1 MTAKSGKKTR
11 KAKSTSSK
19 KKASKKKTGQ
29 KKPRKNKSKKKNK
42 ITFFGRE
49 IHWKKIFLLLF
60 GMGIIYTVYLDF
72 VVRSQFEGKKW
83 ALPAKVYARPLEI
96 YSGLALTAKDFEKEL
111 SLTGYRYSYQ
121 AEKPGTYTA
130 NGNHYTLAT
139 RPFTFW
145 DGFSASTQLELSF
158 SDGAVD
164 SLVNL
169 QTGEDVS
176 LFRLEPA
183 IVSRIYPAHKE
194 DRVLVKLDQVPP
206 ILIKALTTV
215 EDRSFYTHH
224 GVNPKAIAR
233 ALLANIK
240 AGGTV
245 QGGSTLTQQLVK
257 NFFLSNKRSLWRKAN
272 EAVMSLLLE
281 WHYSKD
287 EILEAYLNEIY
298 LGQDG
303 ARAIH
308 GFGLASRFYFDKN
321 IGQLNLPQVA
331 TLIALVKGPSYYDP
345 RRHPRRLTKRRN
357 LVLKLMQEHRL
368 ISKNTLS
375 SAKNTSLSV
384 VRSPSVKTASHP
396 AFIDLVKRQ
405 LRNDYRHDDLT
416 SEGLQIFTTFDPFIQ
431 QRAEKSLSSR
441 VKQLDKARGLK
452 GKLQGAVIV
461 TNRVNGE
468 VVAMVG
474 DRNPRYAGFNR
485 VLDASRQIGS
495 LIKPAVYLS
504 ALEQHQRFNLSSTI
518 DDSPIT
524 LKGKDDDVWSPRNY
538 DGISHGQIP
547 MVQALVKSYNQA
559 TVRLG
564 MELGFEKIENT
575 LHRLGVER
583 DIPPYPSM
591 LLGSIGLTP
600 YQVTQMYQT
609 LASGGFYTPLKT
621 VREVL
626 TVEGV
631 PLQRFPVNIKQTVE
645 PEHIQII
652 NSALKEVMKSGTAHS
667 VYSQLPEN
675 IVFAGKTGT
684 TNDLKDSWFAGY
696 SGDYLAVSW
705 MGADDNTTIKL
716 SGSSGALRVWTDI
729 MRVTAKRSLLP
740 EPTDDL
746 EYHWIDIANGKLSG
760 EHCDGATQL
769 AFVKGTAPLEKSG
782 CSSDEGSDR
791 IPSSKGWL
799 ERIFN

>member
-1 MTAKSGKKTR
+1 MTVTSGKKTR
-11 KAKSTSSK
+11 KTKPASSK
-19 KKASKKKTGQ
+19 KRTSKKRASKRKPVTKNWQ
-29 KKPRKNKSKKKNK
+29 KLP
-42 ITFFGRE
+42 
-49 IHWKKIFLLLF
+49 WKKIFLLLF
-60 GMGIIYTVYLDF
+60 GVGIAYTIYLDF
-72 VVRSQFEGKKW
+72 IVRSQFEGKKW
-83 ALPAKVYARPLEI
+83 ALPAKVYARPLEM
-96 YSGLALTAKDFEKEL
+96 YSGLALTQKDFIKEL
-111 SLTGYRYSYQ
+111 SLTGYRYSYK
-121 AEKPGTYTA
+121 ASKPGTYTV
-130 NGNHYTLAT
+130 NGNSYELVT
-139 RPFTFW
+139 RPFNFW
-145 DGFSASTQLELSF
+145 DGFSASTQLQLSF
-158 SDGAVD
+158 SDGMID
-164 SLVNL
+164 RLVNQ
-169 QTGEDVS
+169 QTGEDIS

-194 DRVLVKLDQVPP
+194 DRVLIKLDQVPP
-206 ILIKALTTV
+206 ILIKGLITV
-215 EDRSFYTHH
+215 EDRSFYAHR

-240 AGGTV
+240 AGATV

-281 WHYSKD
+281 WHYDKQ

-321 IGQLNLPQVA
+321 VEQLNLSQVA
-331 TLIALVKGPSYYDP
+331 TLIALVRGPSYYDP
-345 RRHPRRLTKRRN
+345 RRHPKRLIKRRN
-357 LVLKLMQEHRL
+357 LVLELMQQYRL
-368 ISKNTLS
+368 ITKNSLI
-375 SAKNTSLSV
+375 SAKNEPLTIV
-384 VRSPSVKTASHP
+384 HSPSVKTSSYP

-405 LRNDYRHDDLT
+405 LRKDYRYEDLT

-431 QRAEKSLSSR
+431 QRAEQSLTQR
-441 VKQLDKARGLK
+441 VNQLDKARGLQ
-452 GKLQGAVIV
+452 GNLQGAVIV
-461 TNRVNGE
+461 TNSVNGE

-504 ALEQHQRFNLSSTI
+504 ALEQHQLYNLSSII
-518 DDSPIT
+518 DDTSIR
-524 LKGKDDDVWSPRNY
+524 LKGKDDEIWSPRNY
-538 DGISHGQIP
+538 DGVSHGQVP
-547 MVQALVKSYNQA
+547 MIKALVNSYNQA

-564 MELGFEKIENT
+564 MALGFEAIDDT

-609 LASGGFYTPLKT
+609 FASGGFYTPLKT

-631 PLQRFPVNIKQTVE
+631 PLQRFPVNVNQAVK
-645 PEHIQII
+645 PEYVQII
-652 NSALKEVMKSGTAHS
+652 NSALMEVMKSGTALS
-667 VYSQLPEN
+667 VYDQLPEN
-675 IVFAGKTGT
+675 ISFAGKTGT

-705 MGADDNTTIKL
+705 MGADDNTPIKL
-716 SGSSGALRVWTDI
+716 TGSSGALRVWSDI
-729 MRVTAKRSLLP
+729 MRTTAKRSLLP
-740 EPTDDL
+740 EPGDDL
-746 EYHWIDIANGKLSG
+746 EYHWIDMNTGKLSSQD
-760 EHCDGATQL
+760 CAGAAQL
-769 AFVKGTAPLEKSG
+769 AFVKGTAPREHSD
-782 CSSDEGSDR
+782 CSNAEGSDR
-791 IPSSKGWL
+791 LPESKSWL
-799 ERIFN
+799 KRLFN